1 MGGVVGCGVEACGT
15 MDDVDDGGDDDSGDG
30 DMDIHIPNPNNM
42 GCSNHNTSH
51 ICTICSN
58 SRMDRSSHNT
68 NYTKAMLL
76 RPTSRTSRLHTLAL
90 PIPYRPKS

>member
-1 MGGVVGCGVEACGT
+1 MVGCGVEACGT
-15 MDDVDDGGDDDSGDG
+15 MGDVGDGGDDDSGDS
-30 DMDIHIPNPNNM
+30 DMDIHIPNPNSM
-42 GCSNHNTSH
+42 GCSN
-51 ICTICSN
+51 
-58 SRMDRSSHNT
+58 HNT